1 MRTASGPAVN
11 DSSSKKGNGVQ
22 PRATRRRG
30 IRPITMVIAGLL
42 LLLSLASMG
51 AAYFGIWPPK
61 AGNSETIAEKWNRTR
76 TATPLAQRALGLKID
91 KLGAPTKDGDTVVVR
106 LHVTNNVKASPIA
119 TGTPQAGAPAPPAE
133 PATVKNGLINVIFY
147 NETNGQQVV
156 VGSGIGSVVDLAP
169 GQSKDIEVR
178 ATAVRDFSPAT
189 KYEAFADSVWTDK
202 DPVKAAES
210 TPGSSPSGSPTP

>member
-169 GQSKDIEVR
+169 GQSGIGAAMMAWSRNKPQCPAPPAAISR
-178 ATAVRDFSPAT
+178 PPQSTRRSRTAFGPIR
-189 KYEAFADSVWTDK
+189 
-202 DPVKAAES
+202 
-210 TPGSSPSGSPTP
+210 TP